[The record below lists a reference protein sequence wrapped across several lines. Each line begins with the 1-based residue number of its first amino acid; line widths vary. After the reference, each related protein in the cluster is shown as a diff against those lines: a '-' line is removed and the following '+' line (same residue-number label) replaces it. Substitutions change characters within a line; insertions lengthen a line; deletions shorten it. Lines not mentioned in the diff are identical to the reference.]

1 MYAYKRNPYVDS
13 RGLLIAINP
22 TDFYDQLAIH
32 GVEFFAGVPDSLLKE
47 FCLCIDD
54 RVSSDRHIIAANEG
68 NAVALASGYYLATQS
83 LPLVYMQNSGLGNAV
98 NPLLSLC
105 DPEVY
110 SIPLLVMIGWRGE
123 PGIKDEPQH
132 LKQGKVQLGLL
143 ESMGLPYEIISK
155 DDDQF
160 AMKIIRA
167 VEKAKNKN
175 TPSILLIKKGTFD
188 TYNSEIHDFDDKR
201 MMREEA
207 LEVILNNLDDNAII
221 VSTTGK
227 TSREIF
233 EIREKKS
240 QSHSRDFLTVGS
252 MGHCSSIA
260 LGIALAKPKRD
271 VVCIDGD
278 GAMLMH
284 LGSLTSIASLQP
296 KKFRHILM
304 NNEVHES
311 VGGQKTAAKN
321 IDLSSI
327 VEAMGSSKMFKAK
340 TPAELKENITDFM
353 TCVGPSFL
361 EVKIRPGS
369 REDLGRPTIKPVNNK
384 VNFMGFLEK

>member
-1 MYAYKRNPYVDS
+1 M
-13 RGLLIAINP
+13 AIKP
-22 TDFYDQLAIH
+22 TDFYDQLASH
-32 GVEFFAGVPDSLLKE
+32 GVEFFTGVPDSLLKE

-54 RVSSDRHIIAANEG
+54 FIPKDKHIITANEG
-68 NAVALASGYYLATQS
+68 NAVALAAGYYLAQKS

-105 DPEVY
+105 DPDVY
-110 SIPLLVMIGWRGE
+110 SIPMLMMIGWRGE
-123 PGIKDEPQH
+123 PGVKDEPQH
-132 LKQGKVQLGLL
+132 AKQGKVQLKLL
-143 ESMGLPYEIISK
+143 ESMDIPYEIISK

-160 AMKIIRA
+160 EMKILSA
-167 VEKAKNKN
+167 VETAKNEN
-175 TPSILLIKKGTFD
+175 RPAVLLIKKGTFEK
-188 TYNSEIHDFDDKR
+188 YSKEIQKFDDQR
-201 MMREEA
+201 MKREEA
-207 LEVILNNLDDNAII
+207 LEIILKNLDDNAIV

-233 EIREKKS
+233 EIREKRG
-240 QSHSRDFLTVGS
+240 QSHEQDFLTVGS

-260 LGIALAKPKRD
+260 LGIALAKPHRQ

-284 LGSLTSIASLQP
+284 LGSLTSIASLKP
-296 KKFRHILM
+296 KNFRHILV

-311 VGGQKTAAKN
+311 VGGQETAAKN
-321 IDLSSI
+321 LDLSAI
-327 VEAMGSSKMFKAK
+327 VEAMGSSKTFKAK
-340 TPAELKENITDFM
+340 TPTELKANITDFM
-353 TCVGPSFL
+353 ECVGPSFL

-384 VNFMGFLEK
+384 ENFMGFLEK